1 MIDSSSN
8 GQAAQLFRPVFRRPF
23 FLFLF
28 SAVLSGQTYD
38 LVIAQG
44 RVIDPETNLDAV
56 RWVGIN
62 GGTIR
67 AVSTKALQGRKTID
81 AKGLVVAPGFIDLH
95 EHGQDAEAYTFQA
108 RDGVTST
115 FELEVGTADVAG
127 WYAAREGKSLINHGV
142 AIGHIQVRMKVM
154 KDPADFVPSGPGAH
168 QVATAEQISEMKQL
182 MERGFQEGA
191 VAAGLGPTYTPAA
204 TRWEILEMFRVAAR
218 FKASC
223 HVHIRGNAESGEPEE
238 GLEEVLAASAVT
250 GAPLQVV
257 HINSSSLNHA
267 PHMLQMIAE
276 ARSHGVDV
284 TTEMYPYIAGQ
295 TRLDSARFDS
305 WVDRPERDYHDL
317 MWVATGERLTKESFQ
332 RYRKQ
337 GGLVILFNNKEEMI
351 DLILRDPLPMIATDG
366 FGYETGNSHPR
377 SAGSYS
383 RILGVYVRERHV
395 LPLNEAIR
403 KMTLMPARR
412 LEARVPQMKNKG
424 RIQVGADADI
434 NVFDPETIHDRSTYE
449 KGKAASEG
457 VRYLLVNGTF
467 VIRDG
472 QLVSGVTP
480 GKAIRAPL
488 SH

>member
-1 MIDSSSN
+1 
-8 GQAAQLFRPVFRRPF
+8 VRPF
-23 FLFLF
+23 FFFLF
-28 SAVLSGQTYD
+28 AAALSAQTYD
-38 LVIAQG
+38 LVIANG
-44 RVIDPETNLDAV
+44 RVIDPETKLDAV
-56 RWVGIN
+56 RWVGID

-95 EHGQDAEAYTFQA
+95 EHGQDFEAYTFQA

-223 HVHIRGNAESGEPEE
+223 HVHLRGNAESGEPEE
-238 GLEEVLAASAVT
+238 GLEEVLAASALT

-295 TRLDSARFDS
+295 TRLDSARFDN
-305 WVDRPERDYHDL
+305 WVDRPEGDYHNL
-317 MWVATGERLTKESFQ
+317 MWVATGERLTKETFQ

-337 GGLVILFNNKEEMI
+337 GGLVILFNNTEEMI
-351 DLILRDPLPMIATDG
+351 DLILRNPLPMIATDG

-395 LPLNEAIR
+395 LPLDEAIR
-403 KMTLMPARR
+403 KMTLMPAQR
-412 LEARVPQMKNKG
+412 LEARVPAMKNKG
-424 RIQVGADADI
+424 RLQVGADADI
-434 NVFDPETIHDRSTYE
+434 NIFDPETIRDRSTYA

-467 VIRDG
+467 VVRDG
-472 QLVSGVTP
+472 KLVDGVAP

>member
-1 MIDSSSN
+1 VKLI
-8 GQAAQLFRPVFRRPF
+8 

-28 SAVLSGQTYD
+28 AARLSAQTYD
-38 LVIAQG
+38 LVIANG

-56 RWVGIN
+56 RSIGID

-67 AVSTKALQGRKTID
+67 AVSMEALRGRTMID

-108 RDGVTST
+108 RDGVTSS
-115 FELEVGTADVAG
+115 FELEVGTADVAR

-142 AIGHIQVRMKVM
+142 SIGHIQVRMKVM
-154 KDPADFVPSGPGAH
+154 HDPADFVPSGPGAH
-168 QVATAEQISEMKQL
+168 QVATLEQISEMKRL
-182 MERGFQEGA
+182 MERGFREGA

-218 FKASC
+218 FGASC

-250 GAPLQVV
+250 GAPVQVV
-257 HINSSSLNHA
+257 HINSSSLSHA

-276 ARSHGVDV
+276 ARAHGVDA

-295 TRLDSARFDS
+295 TRLDSARFDD
-305 WVDRPERDYHDL
+305 WIDRPAEDYHNL
-317 MWVATGERLTKESFQ
+317 MWVATGERLTKETFQ

-337 GGLVILFNNKEEMI
+337 GGLVILFNNTEDMI
-351 DLILRDPLPMIATDG
+351 DLILRNPLPMIATDG
-366 FGYETGNSHPR
+366 FGYEAGNSHPR

-395 LPLNEAIR
+395 ISLDEAIS

-412 LEARVPQMKNKG
+412 LEARVPAMKNKG
-424 RIQVGADADI
+424 RIRVGADADI
-434 NVFDPETIHDRSTYE
+434 NVFDPQTIRDRSTYE
-449 KGKAASEG
+449 NGKVASEG
-457 VRYLLVNGTF
+457 VRYLLVNGTL
-467 VIRDG
+467 VIRSG
-472 QLVSGVTP
+472 ELVSGVAP
-480 GKAIRAPL
+480 GKSIRAAS

>member
-1 MIDSSSN
+1 VRF
-8 GQAAQLFRPVFRRPF
+8 LFF
-23 FLFLF
+23 FLVAAAL
-28 SAVLSGQTYD
+28 SAQTYD
-38 LVIAQG
+38 LVIANG

-56 RWVGIN
+56 RWVGID

-67 AVSTKALQGRKTID
+67 SVSTKPLHGRTTID
-81 AKGLVVAPGFIDLH
+81 TKGLIVAPGFIDLH
-95 EHGQDAEAYTFQA
+95 EHGQDPEAYTFQA

-142 AIGHIQVRMKVM
+142 SIGHIQVRMKVM
-154 KDPADFVPSGPGAH
+154 RDPADFVPSGPGAH
-168 QVATAEQISEMKQL
+168 QVATPEQISEMKQL
-182 MERGFQEGA
+182 MERGFAEGA

-204 TRWEILEMFRVAAR
+204 TRWEILEMFRIAAR
-218 FKASC
+218 FNASC
-223 HVHIRGNAESGEPEE
+223 HVHLRGNAETGEPEE

-257 HINSSSLNHA
+257 HINSSSLSHA

-284 TTEMYPYIAGQ
+284 TTEMYPYTAGQ

-305 WVDRPERDYHDL
+305 WVDRPEADYHDL

-337 GGLVILFNNKEEMI
+337 GGLVILFNNTEDMI

-395 LPLNEAIR
+395 ITMDEAIR

-412 LEARVPQMKNKG
+412 LEKRVPAMKQKG
-424 RIQVGADADI
+424 RLQAGADADI
-434 NVFDPETIHDRSTYE
+434 TVFDPETIRDRSTYE
-449 KGKAASEG
+449 HGKMASEG
-457 VRYLLVNGTF
+457 ARYVLVNGT
-467 VIRDG
+467 VVVGDG
-472 QLVSGVTP
+472 KLVDGVSP

-488 SH
+488 SR